1 MAVSQR
7 LHRKRTTL
15 PASFCSLIGYIAE
28 QVGQA
33 TSIVE
38 KGVTR
43 PASNTNNGEWQ
54 TSLAFLLGRAFSPRM
69 YSLGILT
76 NAAFETLKISVPT
89 ILDAVSHRTNYQRCD
104 ARLDS
109 WSRRLVEQAGIVIE
123 TAGRQH
129 LVPGETYVVMS
140 NHQSHYDIPVVFQ
153 ALSIPVRMVAKTELF
168 RIPVFGRAM
177 LDSGFIELDRSN
189 RRRAME
195 SLKLAGKRIREDHL
209 SIWIAPEGTR
219 SKDGRVAEFKTGGF
233 HLAREAG
240 VPILPVTLDGTM
252 RVHRSGDSKVHRG
265 ETVQVTIH
273 EPIHPQKYGREGV
286 KELMAEVRTAILS
299 HLPNA
304 E

>member
-1 MAVSQR
+1 
-7 LHRKRTTL
+7 
-15 PASFCSLIGYIAE
+15 
-28 QVGQA
+28 
-33 TSIVE
+33 
-38 KGVTR
+38 
-43 PASNTNNGEWQ
+43 
-54 TSLAFLLGRAFSPRM
+54 M

-76 NAAFETLKISVPT
+76 NAAYETLKISVPT
-89 ILDAVSHRTNYQRCD
+89 ILDAVSKRTNYTRCD

-123 TAGRQH
+123 TSGREH
-129 LVPGETYVVMS
+129 LVAGETYVVMS

-153 ALSIPVRMVAKTELF
+153 ALAIPIRMVAKTELF

-219 SKDGRVAEFKTGGF
+219 SVDGRLGEFKTGGF

-240 VPILPVTLDGTM
+240 VPILPVTLDGTIN
-252 RVHRSGDSKVHRG
+252 VHRSGDSKVHRG
-265 ETVQVTIH
+265 ETVKVTIH
-273 EPIHPQKYGREGV
+273 PPIQPQKYGREGV
-286 KELMAEVRTAILS
+286 KELMAEVRAAIVS
-299 HLPNA
+299 SLPGDDPG
-304 E
+304 EPLPQRSDVVT